1 MANKLSEKMRIA
13 AEWLRYNEA
22 EDDERVDCYTVAK
35 WLDEEANRR
44 DMANAISKV
53 TRATGIPTAIARAG
67 IKRCMVKQQS
77 KEA

>member
-1 MANKLSEKMRIA
+1 MANKLSEKMRTA
-13 AEWLRYNEA
+13 AEWLRCNEA
-22 EDDERVDCYTVAK
+22 EDDEQDDCHTVAE